1 MKNRSPRK
9 IKKRNILFLI
19 LIFLIFGVFA
29 GIFSVLKVRRW
40 DGVHHFNIVLATSPI
55 LVFSFDPNLH
65 QATILSIPSNAF
77 LEVPYGYGNYPA
89 GSIYRLGA
97 LDIQRGGG
105 NLLGKSIENT
115 FGIVIDAYLAPK
127 SKKLEDLPLLDKA
140 QIQKIKNDYFSFHG
154 AILSLAQ
161 MMTYSRGM
169 DTNLSMIDKFNLWNA
184 IRTLRIDNISLLDV
198 DGSMVVSDQKLP
210 DGAVVKI
217 IDKELFDAF
226 IKDKFQDNLVR
237 LENISV
243 EIINAS
249 GEDGVA
255 YQFGRTLKN
264 LGANVLVKTTAER
277 NEDYTCSVFTLRK
290 ELVQSHIVRRLKQ
303 LYQCNISK
311 DLSVKN
317 IADIQVVVGRG
328 FLR

>member
-1 MKNRSPRK
+1 MKNRSSRK
-9 IKKRNILFLI
+9 IKKRNILYLV

-29 GIFSVLKVRRW
+29 GIFSILKVRRW
-40 DGVHHFNIVLATSPI
+40 DGVHHFNVVLATSPI

-65 QATILSIPSNAF
+65 QATILLVPSNTF

-89 GSIYRLGA
+89 GSIYRLGN
-97 LDIQRGGG
+97 LDIARGGG
-105 NLLGKSIENT
+105 NLLGKSMENT
-115 FGIVIDAYLAPK
+115 FGIVIDAYFAPK
-127 SKKLEDLPLLDKA
+127 SKKLADLSLLDKA
-140 QIQKIKNDYFSFHG
+140 QIQKIKNNYFSFHG
-154 AILSLAQ
+154 AILSFAQILAYLSE
-161 MMTYSRGM
+161 T
-169 DTNLSMIDKFNLWNA
+169 DTNLSLIDKFNLWNA
-184 IRTLRIDNISLLDV
+184 IRTLRIDNISLLDPS
-198 DGSMVVSDQKLP
+198 GSMVVSDQKLP
-210 DGAVVKI
+210 DGEVVKI

-226 IKDKFQDNLVR
+226 IGDKFQDNLVR
-237 LENISV
+237 VENISV

-290 ELVQSHIVRRLKQ
+290 ELVQSHIVQRLKQ

-311 DLSVKN
+311 DLSDKN
-317 IADIQVVVGRG
+317 IADIQVVLGRG
-328 FLR
+328 FLK